1 MATNTTPKGA
11 FTRTSGIG
19 GVGLA
24 GTDYVQPGVVDQSGY
39 YAGQAAAQRIQG
51 DIVDIN
57 LINQGIQAAGQTA
70 MFLGQGA
77 VLHGVN
83 KDVQDLVDNYSASIN
98 APIEAAGLEAMGESM
113 WANIGDKSKPT
124 RIEDLNTVQEKH
136 AETLKK
142 LDKAYKQGA
151 ITSLADLEARV
162 LKVTREAVNRTPGMA
177 NEIMQQTQQVMHLS
191 GVRGMVNPFE
201 QANKMQAKQEAEIKK
216 RLMNYH
222 EANGLPYDPLNPDV
236 NDMASTYQAH
246 LRQRQKALQLKELAD
261 AEEQMSKEEVKTFLR
276 QDYPDISQNAYND
289 VRNAAVGIFQPGG
302 NYQDQVLAFRN
313 VAENLK
319 QNLLDKMQRTGG
331 LKDPDGRAAHKLTTE
346 YIDNLV
352 KTVESFENGADALKA
367 IQNKA
372 NIMAAIDEANIRSKL
387 SLTAIEAASKV
398 SGIATSL
405 AIKANAGQVQVLID
419 GLVQEA
425 LTKDSWESSRLKAGV
440 PDVTL
445 LTGGLLLSNQTEAL
459 TSSFESVARSM
470 SMGFSKSERITKLTE
485 HFKELGKETYRNKIK
500 TPDPMVERSF
510 LKAAELYLNDVG
522 GMFQQAIKDA
532 NSTLGM
538 TNESLRFL
546 PNAVE
551 RAAGISEDQEVGA
564 RAYVLSNGLLDV
576 ETSNDPNGRYA
587 DTWRRDIADRYN
599 DVIKTYANVSN
610 VTYKAASD
618 LILSRFGRML
628 NIPEEEL
635 PKTTARDLVKKEEG
649 FRTKAYLDSAGVPTI
664 GFGFT
669 TIDGKPVKMGDT
681 ITREEALNQLDKQL
695 PKYQTFKNKIDTSSL
710 TEDQEA
716 ALTSFEY
723 NLGSGIW
730 DKGAKSI
737 LYAVQAGDFN
747 FAMKQMLQYDKAKDP
762 KSGKLKAIPE
772 LSARRMREATM
783 LAKAE

>member
-1 MATNTTPKGA
+1 MATNTTPRGA

-57 LINQGIQAAGQTA
+57 LINQGIQAAGNTA

-83 KDVQDLVDNYSASIN
+83 QEVQGLVDNYNSSIN
-98 APIEAAGLEAMGESM
+98 GPIEAAGLEAMGESM

-151 ITSLADLEARV
+151 ITSLDDLEARV
-162 LKVTREAVNRTPGMA
+162 LKATREAVNRTPGMA

-201 QANKMQAKQEAEIKK
+201 QAAKMQAKQEAELKK
-216 RLMNYH
+216 RLMDYH
-222 EANGLPYDPLNPDV
+222 EKKGLEYDPLNPDI

-246 LRQRQKALQLKELAD
+246 LRQRQKAEQLKELA
-261 AEEQMSKEEVKTFLR
+261 ASEEQMSKEEVKTFLR
-276 QDYPDISQNAYND
+276 QDYPDISQDAYNN
-289 VRNAAVGIFQPGG
+289 VRNAAVEIFQPGG
-302 NYQDQVLAFRN
+302 SYQNQVLAFKN
-313 VAENLK
+313 VAESLK
-319 QNLLDKMQRTGG
+319 RSLLDSMQRSGG
-331 LKDPDGRAAHKLTTE
+331 LKDPDGRAAHKYTTE

-352 KTVESFENGADALKA
+352 KTVDGFENGTDALKA

-372 NIMAAIDEANIRSKL
+372 NIMAAMDETRIRSKV
-387 SLTAIEAASKV
+387 SLTAIEAASKI
-398 SGIATSL
+398 SGLATSM
-405 AIKANAGQVQVLID
+405 AIKANAGAVQRLVD
-419 GLVQEA
+419 GLVQQT
-425 LTKDSWESSRLKAGV
+425 LTPELWDSSELREGI
-440 PDVTL
+440 PDVTS
-445 LTGGLLLSNQTEAL
+445 LTGGLILSNQTEPL
-459 TSSFESVARSM
+459 TASFESVARSM
-470 SMGFSKSERITKLTE
+470 NMGFSKSDRITKLTE

-500 TPDPMVERSF
+500 TPDPLVERSF

-522 GMFQQAIKDA
+522 GMFQQAIRDA

-538 TNESLRFL
+538 SNESLRFQF
-546 PNAVE
+546 PAVE
-551 RAAGISEDQEVGA
+551 RASGIAEEQEVGA
-564 RAYVLSNGLLDV
+564 RAYALSNGLLDI
-576 ETSNDPNGRYA
+576 ETSNDPDGRHA
-587 DTWRRDIADRYN
+587 ATWRRDIVDRYN

-610 VTYKAASD
+610 VTYKEASD

-681 ITREEALNQLDKQL
+681 ITREEALTQLEKQL
-695 PKYQTFKNKIDTSSL
+695 PKYQTFKSKLSGISL
-710 TEDQEA
+710 SEDQEA

-737 LYAVQAGDFN
+737 LYAVQAGDFD

-762 KSGKLKAIPE
+762 KSGKLKAIPG

>member
-1 MATNTTPKGA
+1 MATNTTPRGA

-261 AEEQMSKEEVKTFLR
+261 ADEQMSKEEVKTFLR
-276 QDYPDISQNAYND
+276 QDYPDISQDAYNN
-289 VRNAAVGIFQPGG
+289 VRNAAVEIFQPGG
-302 NYQDQVLAFRN
+302 KYDDQVLAFRN
-313 VAENLK
+313 VAESFK
-319 QNLLDKMQRTGG
+319 RDLLDKMQRSGG
-331 LKDPDGRAAHKLTTE
+331 LRDPDGRAAHKYTTE

-352 KTVESFENGADALKA
+352 KTVDGFENGTDALKA

-425 LTKDSWESSRLKAGV
+425 LTKDSWESSRLKDGV

-445 LTGGLLLSNQTEAL
+445 LTGGLLLSNQTKAL
-459 TSSFESVARSM
+459 TSSFESVAKSM

-538 TNESLRFL
+538 TNESLRFQF
-546 PNAVE
+546 PAVE

-610 VTYKAASD
+610 VTYKEASD

-681 ITREEALNQLDKQL
+681 ITREEALTQLEKQL
-695 PKYQTFKNKIDTSSL
+695 PKYQTFKNKLSGVSL
-710 TEDQEA
+710 SEDQEA

-762 KSGKLKAIPE
+762 KSGKLKAIPG

>member
-695 PKYQTFKNKIDTSSL
+695 PKYQTFKNKLSGVSL
-710 TEDQEA
+710 SEDQEA